1 MELPKLKRM
10 RNITLTWHRNAG
22 NLIAGPQFGGDN
34 GLVQGIALGRANLE
48 AFSLSLGGTM
58 VWYRGLP

>member
-10 RNITLTWHRNAG
+10 RNITLTWHQNVG

-48 AFSLSLGGTM
+48 APSLT
-58 VWYRGLP
+58 P